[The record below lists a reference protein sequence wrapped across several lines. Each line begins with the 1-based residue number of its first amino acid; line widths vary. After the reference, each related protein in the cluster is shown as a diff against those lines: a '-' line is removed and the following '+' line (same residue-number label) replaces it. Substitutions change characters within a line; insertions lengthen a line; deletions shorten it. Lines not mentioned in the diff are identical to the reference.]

1 MLLVWNGEHLSK
13 ERLMARLGLVLGT
26 WMALLVGAGMAQNP
40 VIVVSTNL
48 GDMKI
53 ELYQDKAPKT
63 VKNFLAYVDR
73 KHYDGLIFHRVIP
86 SFMIQGGGY
95 DASMME
101 RRTDPPIVNESS
113 NGLSNKRGTLAMA
126 RTPIPDSATSQFF
139 INVVDNGRLDKAMS
153 PDGVGYCVFGKVLEG
168 MDVADKIRA
177 LETIR
182 DKPTVDAVIKS
193 IRRQER

>member
-1 MLLVWNGEHLSK
+1 MAKFGWVFGAWMTLLAGT
-13 ERLMARLGLVLGT
+13 GL
-26 WMALLVGAGMAQNP
+26 AQNP
-40 VIVVSTNL
+40 VVVVSTNL

-53 ELYQDKAPKT
+53 ELFADKAPKT
-63 VKNFLAYVDR
+63 VKNFLTYVDR

-101 RRTDPPIVNESS
+101 RRTDPPIVNEST

-126 RTPIPDSATSQFF
+126 RTSIPDSATSQFF
-139 INVVDNGRLDKAMS
+139 INVVDNNRLDRAMS

-177 LETIR
+177 LETVR
-182 DKPTVDAVIKS
+182 DKPTKDAVIKS
-193 IRRQER
+193 IRRQ